1 MGLIV
6 KIDKKLNLV
15 TNITREDGSIVYL
28 HVSPFPYEV
37 VEEHCLLLGN
47 LFTNFISQV
56 GGLGA
61 ARVAAMMLRKKL
73 QREQELR
80 GEDNQQA
87 PTIVDEI
94 QRLTSVVWND
104 GGTWK
109 TTSFDAAM
117 KQGIISPDE
126 YREVEGEVVFF
137 MVSSAIQKAHL
148 IAPTVGSVIG
158 MFGGQLVSLSVTAF
172 RDSLQTSNPPTDTQT
187 PNAQPETSHIPS

>member
-1 MGLIV
+1 M

-28 HVSPFPYEV
+28 HVNPFPYEV

-73 QREQELR
+73 KREQELNA
-80 GEDNQQA
+80 DNGQHG
-87 PTIVDEI
+87 PNIVDEI

-158 MFGGQLVSLSVTAF
+158 MFGGQLVSLNVTAF
-172 RDSLQTSNPPTDTQT
+172 RDSLRTSNPPTDTQT
-187 PNAQPETSHIPS
+187 PSAQPETSHIPS